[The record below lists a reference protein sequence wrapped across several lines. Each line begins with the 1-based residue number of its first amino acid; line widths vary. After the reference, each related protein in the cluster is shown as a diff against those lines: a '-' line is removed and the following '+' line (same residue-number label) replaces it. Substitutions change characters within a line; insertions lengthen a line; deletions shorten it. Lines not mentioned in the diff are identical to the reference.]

1 VRRRDEVLVL
11 SVLFSKWL
19 VLLGLLHLLLLAAT
33 TKRSHFAPTAL
44 ICVLIVGDNH
54 LFSSSLP
61 GHQSR
66 SINTITDRIA
76 LVKVLVWSLAQT
88 AISTPSPF
96 KNTTSIRN
104 GTLIDN
110 LVAVDRFPSDS
121 DLFNSIGVPEL
132 YRRSSFGSEL
142 TSPSVLSAISSHH
155 DASAFCIRMDRW
167 PKSPEGEKAAV
178 QTAICS
184 D

>member
-1 VRRRDEVLVL
+1 
-11 SVLFSKWL
+11 LFSSWL
-19 VLLGLLHLLLLAAT
+19 VSFNQLCLLLLAAT

-44 ICVLIVGDNH
+44 ILVLIVGNNH

-66 SINTITDRIA
+66 SVNTITDRIA
-76 LVKVLVWSLAQT
+76 LVKVLIWSPAQT
-88 AISTPSPF
+88 AISTPSTF
-96 KNTTSIRN
+96 KRNTTSVQN
-104 GTLIDN
+104 GTSIDN
-110 LVAVDRFPSDS
+110 LVAIDRFPSDS
-121 DLFNSIGVPEL
+121 GLFIHIGLPEL
-132 YRRSSFGSEL
+132 YRRPSFGSEL